1 MLEQILNRLPGPGGS
16 GGQAPAPGP
25 AGGSVAEQVRK
36 GIEELERERAAA
48 ADADAAKTARED
60 HAARIKALEEKAPAE
75 DAGTPVGRFR
85 SGVQRVFFGIDD
97 PRR

>member
-16 GGQAPAPGP
+16 GGQAPAQGP

-48 ADADAAKTARED
+48 ADAETAKTAREQ
-60 HAARIKALEEKAPAE
+60 HEARIKALEERTPAE
-75 DAGTPVGRFR
+75 NAGTPVGRFR
-85 SGVQRVFFGIDD
+85 GGVQRVFFGLDD
-97 PRR
+97 PHR